1 MITFVRWKKSLKYCS
16 KCGTEIDEGVKFC
29 PKCGRATSFS
39 DAHSKSAPLGKSK
52 KKPISTMAI
61 VLIVIVAA
69 VVVIG
74 LISTVFFFGGWSPF
88 GEVVGSGNLVTNEQL
103 FSDFTS
109 VDARSGFLV
118 EISKSN
124 EYSILVTTD
133 DNVMEFIEITKSGE
147 TLNIGVKWGSSII
160 PTTMKVEITMP
171 ELDSLELS
179 GGSQG
184 KLEEFIVT
192 NSFSIDLSGGSSL
205 VGLGEAND
213 FTISASGGSILD
225 FSDFSAN
232 DVNVELSGGSQ
243 ATINIDGT
251 LDADLSGG
259 SRLFYIGEPTL
270 NNIETTSG
278 STISKK

>member
-1 MITFVRWKKSLKYCS
+1 MITLVRWKKSLKYCS

-52 KKPISTMAI
+52 KKPISMMAI

-88 GEVVGSGNLVTNEQL
+88 GKVVGSGNLVTNEQL

-133 DNVMEFIEITKSGE
+133 DNVMEFIEITKSGD

-160 PTTMKVEITMP
+160 STTMKVKITMP

-184 KLEEFIVT
+184 KLEEFIFT

-213 FTISASGGSILD
+213 FTINASGGSILD

-259 SRLFYIGEPTL
+259 SHLSYIGDPTL

-278 STISKK
+278 STIIKK

>member
-1 MITFVRWKKSLKYCS
+1 MITFVWCKRLLKFCS
-16 KCGTEIDEGVKFC
+16 KCGTELDEGVKFC
-29 PKCGRATSFS
+29 PKCGMATSFS
-39 DAHSKSAPLGKSK
+39 AGQSKSVPLSKSK

-61 VLIVIVAA
+61 VLIVIVVA
-69 VVVIG
+69 VVVVG

-88 GEVVGSGNLVTNEQL
+88 GAVVGSGNLVTNEQP

-133 DNVMEFIEITKSGE
+133 DNVMEFIEITKSGD
-147 TLNIGVKWGSSII
+147 TLNIGVKWGSSIRS
-160 PTTMKVEITMP
+160 TTMKVEITMP

-184 KLEEFIVT
+184 NLEEFSFT
-192 NSFSIDLSGGSSL
+192 NSFSIDLSGGSQL

-213 FTISASGGSILD
+213 LTIDASGGSILD
-225 FSDFSAN
+225 LSDFSAH

-243 ATINIDGT
+243 ATINLDGT

-259 SRLFYIGEPTL
+259 SSLSYIGDPTL
-270 NNIETTSG
+270 NNIETSSG
-278 STISKK
+278 STINKK

>member
-1 MITFVRWKKSLKYCS
+1 MITFVWCKRLLKFCS
-16 KCGTEIDEGVKFC
+16 KCGTELDEGVKFC
-29 PKCGRATSFS
+29 PKCGMATSFS
-39 DAHSKSAPLGKSK
+39 VGHSKSVPLRKSK

-61 VLIVIVAA
+61 VLIVIVVA
-69 VVVIG
+69 VVVVG

-88 GEVVGSGNLVTNEQL
+88 GDVVGSGNLVTKEQL

-109 VDARSGFLV
+109 LDARSGFLV

-133 DNVMEFIEITKSGE
+133 DNVMEFIEITKSGD
-147 TLNIGVKWGSSII
+147 TLNIGVKWGSSIRS
-160 PTTMKVEITMP
+160 TTMKVEITMP

-184 KLEEFIVT
+184 NLEEFSFT
-192 NSFSIDLSGGSSL
+192 NSFSIDLSGGSGL
-205 VGLGEAND
+205 VALGEAND
-213 FTISASGGSILD
+213 ITIDATGGSTLD
-225 FSDFSAN
+225 LSDFSAH

-243 ATINIDGT
+243 ATINLDGT
-251 LDADLSGG
+251 LNADLSG
-259 SRLFYIGEPTL
+259 SSHLSYIGDPTL
-270 NNIETTSG
+270 NIERSSG

>member
-1 MITFVRWKKSLKYCS
+1 LKYCS

-29 PKCGRATSFS
+29 PKCGMTTSLS
-39 DAHSKSAPLGKSK
+39 AGHSKSVPLSKSK

-69 VVVIG
+69 VVVVG

-88 GEVVGSGNLVTNEQL
+88 GAVVGSGNLVTNEQP

-133 DNVMEFIEITKSGE
+133 DNVMEFIEITKSGD

-160 PTTMKVEITMP
+160 STTMKVEITMP

-184 KLEEFIVT
+184 KLEEFSFT
-192 NSFSIDLSGGSSL
+192 NSFSIDLSGGSRL

-213 FTISASGGSILD
+213 LTIDASGGSILD
-225 FSDFSAN
+225 LSDFPAN
-232 DVNVELSGGSQ
+232 DVNIELSGGSQ
-243 ATINIDGT
+243 ATINLDGT

-259 SRLFYIGEPTL
+259 SHLSYIGNPTL
-270 NNIETTSG
+270 NNIETSSG